1 MEKESFVLPP
11 QYRDLCRVIGMDAT
25 IRLCKEFGGSDT
37 YIPKVDALIAAQ
49 KRAQIRREW
58 TGHNAGALARKYEV
72 SVRWIR
78 KIVEGDKLPPIAGQ
92 ISVDDFI

>member
-1 MEKESFVLPP
+1 MAKVSFVLPP
-11 QYRDLCRVIGMDAT
+11 QYRDFVRVIGMDAT

-49 KRAQIRREW
+49 KRAQIRKEW
-58 TGHNAGALARKYEV
+58 TGYNAGALAKKYEV

-78 KIVEGDKLPPIAGQ
+78 KIVEGDNIPEIPGQ